1 MPGIQYTKKTR
12 LIIYWRNKLY
22 LHPFDRVEG
31 VEGCRPETGQSD
43 VIQFI
48 DPVDNRPS
56 VYLYSTTFQT
66 IDKNI

>member
-1 MPGIQYTKKTR
+1 M
-12 LIIYWRNKLY
+12 LIIYWGNKLY
-22 LHPFDRVEG
+22 LHPFDHVVRR
-31 VEGCRPETGQSD
+31 RPKTGQSD

-48 DPVDNRPS
+48 DPVDNRLS